1 MIGESVFNFLT
12 KSQQIFDICIKIIKI
27 IMWNLYTKSQ
37 TMWFRK
43 NLWNRLWNTV
53 WVAPRATVWT
63 WLYTISD
70 ATKTALYW
78 VLDPFEWIGKTA
90 SSIKEAVHKA
100 FTEWKWYQKLWKAP
114 ASLIA
119 SPFMAIEW
127 VGETLRHT
135 WCNLFRNARDTIANP
150 FLNVGQSVKW
160 MWSARWVGDFKFE
173 RIDNKTEVN
182 PKNRLASLFH

>member
-1 MIGESVFNFLT
+1 
-12 KSQQIFDICIKIIKI
+12 
-27 IMWNLYTKSQ
+27 
-37 TMWFRK
+37 MWFRK
-43 NLWNRLWNTV
+43 NLWNRLGNTV
-53 WVAPRATVWT
+53 GVAPRSTVGT
-63 WLYTISD
+63 GLYTVSD

-114 ASLIA
+114 ASLLA
-119 SPFMAIEW
+119 SPFMAVEW
-127 VGETLRHT
+127 VAETLWGT

-150 FLNVGQSVKW
+150 FLNIWQSVKW

-182 PKNRLASLFH
+182 PKNRLASLF

>member
-1 MIGESVFNFLT
+1 M
-12 KSQQIFDICIKIIKI
+12 SQ
-27 IMWNLYTKSQ
+27 IMS
-37 TMWFRK
+37 FRK

-119 SPFMAIEW
+119 SPLMAVEW
-127 VGETLRHT
+127 VAETLWGT